1 MPPNRHHRSLRRGG
15 ISHDFT
21 GNRSGTG
28 WRYGRTVTPIHQ
40 EPDQHRRPAP
50 NPGHGHLT
58 FGVVCYSPETNATQP
73 GLPDFIEQAD
83 TAMLK
88 AKKAGRNRLGIA
100 A

>member
-1 MPPNRHHRSLRRGG
+1 M
-15 ISHDFT
+15 
-21 GNRSGTG
+21 
-28 WRYGRTVTPIHQ
+28 
-40 EPDQHRRPAP
+40 
-50 NPGHGHLT
+50 
-58 FGVVCYSPETNATQP
+58 VCYSPETNATQP